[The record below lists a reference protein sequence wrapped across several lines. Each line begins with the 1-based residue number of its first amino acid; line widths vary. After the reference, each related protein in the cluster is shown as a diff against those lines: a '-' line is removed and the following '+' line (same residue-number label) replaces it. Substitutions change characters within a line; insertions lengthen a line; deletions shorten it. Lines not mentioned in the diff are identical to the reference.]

1 MALPQLLHKRAERL
15 LDEYCRTRVPSWLK
29 EELRLE
35 FTIESETA
43 TVFQERRRCQGS
55 CEWFRFPLAQ
65 FRYSEELNQWSL
77 HHYDEQQQWRLYL
90 NVNPSLDLNKLI
102 QAVDADPMGFFWG

>member
-1 MALPQLLHKRAERL
+1 MPLPELLKKRAEKL

-29 EELRLE
+29 EEMRLD
-35 FTIESETA
+35 FSIEDNSA

-65 FRYSEELNQWSL
+65 FRYTSALNQWTL
-77 HHYDEQQQWRLYL
+77 HHYDDNQHWQLYL
-90 NVNPSLDLNKLI
+90 NVSPSLDLSRLI
-102 QAVDADPMGFFWG
+102 LAVDEDPLGFFWG